1 MKFSLSIF
9 LFLLFFPAAH
19 IFAQKTATTK
29 TAAAPFQGMKKFCS
43 YAHNSTYTITVRG
56 ISVKIVFRYNNDS
69 TTIQGTLK
77 NNKLYTNDPDEKA
90 NKNLAGKYYLL
101 TATTFRII
109 NTESG
114 DYDDYHICD
123 H

>member
-9 LFLLFFPAAH
+9 LFLLIFPAVH
-19 IFAQKTATTK
+19 IAAQKTTTAK
-29 TAAAPFQGMKKFCS
+29 TTAAPFQGMKKFCS
-43 YAHNSTYTITVRG
+43 YAHRSIYTITIQG
-56 ISVKIVFRYNNDS
+56 MTVKIVFRYNNDS

-77 NNKLYTNDPDEKA
+77 GNKLYTNDPDEKA